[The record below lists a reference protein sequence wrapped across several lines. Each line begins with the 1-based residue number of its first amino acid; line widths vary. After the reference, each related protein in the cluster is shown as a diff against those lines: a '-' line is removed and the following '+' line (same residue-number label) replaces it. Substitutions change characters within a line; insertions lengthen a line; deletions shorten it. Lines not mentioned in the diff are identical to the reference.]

1 MNHDMIMYRP
11 TESPVAAHWTHATEL
26 ATATLL
32 ALPQTT
38 PSAGVT
44 LQICMEEE
52 GQIHSPL
59 YS

>member
-1 MNHDMIMYRP
+1 MYRP